1 MVGATELSA
10 GLAGLVPAPGQGSA
24 DRFLRSDGTWTKIQ
38 TSETHE
44 AQIFSVE
51 NTDKK
56 EHTELITDTVSGTT
70 LFKGDIFIVKDLI
83 ANDKYQH
90 TAYIYNGTSWI
101 AMDGN
106 YSAENVY
113 LTDNFTFTTP
123 VGTVEI
129 PESGSQVVDAKG
141 KNLQEFLASIF
152 AKEKDPQVT
161 LPKVTIKLPNLTST
175 VYEIGTKLTPKY
187 SITFTPGKYE
197 YGPATGITATY
208 EVTDTESGVGD
219 GTGLTGNL
227 PEFTVNSNTDYKAT
241 VKASYTEGA
250 VPKSNLGTLKPDL
263 KITAGNISA
272 VSSTVGIKGFRKTF
286 YGTRTNKEDLDSA
299 AIRALTGSSTF
310 GLTAGSSFTINIPTG
325 AVRVVFAYPATLR
338 DVNSVKDVNGL
349 NAEIKSAFKQST
361 MIVAGAGEDVG
372 IEYKVYIT
380 DFAEP
385 VAKANSYEV
394 TI

>member
-10 GLAGLVPAPGQGSA
+10 GLAGLVPAPGQGAA

-56 EHTELITDTVSGTT
+56 EHTELITDTISGTT
-70 LFKGDIFIVKDLI
+70 LFKGDIFIIKDLI

-113 LTDNFTFTTP
+113 FTDNFTFTTP

-141 KNLQEFLASIF
+141 KNVQEFLASIF

-161 LPKVTIKLPNLTST
+161 LPKVTIKLSNLTST

-187 SITFTPGKYE
+187 SITFAPGKYE

-227 PEFTVNSNTDYKAT
+227 PEFTVNANTVYKAT

-263 KITAGNISA
+263 KITAGNVSA

-361 MIVAGAGEDVG
+361 MTVAGAGEDVG

-385 VAKANSYEV
+385 VAKANSYKV

>member
-10 GLAGLVPAPGQGSA
+10 GLAGLVPAPGQGAA

-56 EHTELITDTVSGTT
+56 EHTELITDTISGTT

-113 LTDNFTFTTP
+113 FTDNFTFTTP
-123 VGTVEI
+123 IGTVEI

-187 SITFTPGKYE
+187 SITFTPGEYE

-227 PEFTVNSNTDYKAT
+227 PEFTVNADTVYKAT

-263 KITAGNISA
+263 KITAGNASA
-272 VSSTVGIKGFRKTF
+272 VSSTVGIKGFRKIF

-310 GLTAGSSFTINIPTG
+310 GLAAGSSFTINIPTG

-361 MIVAGAGEDVG
+361 MTVAGAGEDVG

>member
-10 GLAGLVPAPGQGSA
+10 GLAGLVPAPGQGAA

-56 EHTELITDTVSGTT
+56 EHTELITDTISGTT

-113 LTDNFTFTTP
+113 FTDNFTFTTP

-175 VYEIGTKLTPKY
+175 VYEIGTKLTPNY
-187 SITFTPGKYE
+187 SITFTPGEYE

-219 GTGLTGNL
+219 GAGLTGNL
-227 PEFTVNSNTDYKAT
+227 PEFTVNADTVYKAT

-263 KITAGNISA
+263 KITAGNASA

-310 GLTAGSSFTINIPTG
+310 GLAAGSSFTINIPTG

-361 MIVAGAGEDVG
+361 MTVAGAGEDVG

>member
-10 GLAGLVPAPGQGSA
+10 GLAGLVPAPGQGAA

-56 EHTELITDTVSGTT
+56 EHTELITDTISGTT
-70 LFKGDIFIVKDLI
+70 LFKGDIFIIKDLI

-113 LTDNFTFTTP
+113 FTDNFTFTTP

-141 KNLQEFLASIF
+141 KNVQEFLASIF

-161 LPKVTIKLPNLTST
+161 LPKVTIKLSNLTST

-187 SITFTPGKYE
+187 SITFTPGEYE
-197 YGPATGITATY
+197 YGPVTGITATY

-227 PEFTVNSNTDYKAT
+227 PEFTVNANTVYKAT

-263 KITAGNISA
+263 KITAGNVSA
-272 VSSTVGIKGFRKTF
+272 VSSIVGIKGVRKTF

-310 GLTAGSSFTINIPTG
+310 GLAAGSSFTINIPTG

-361 MIVAGAGEDVG
+361 MTVAGAGEDVG

-385 VAKANSYEV
+385 VAKANSYKV

>member
-10 GLAGLVPAPGQGSA
+10 GLAGLVPAPGQGAA

-38 TSETHE
+38 TTETHE

-56 EHTELITDTVSGTT
+56 EHTELITDTISGTT

-113 LTDNFTFTTP
+113 FTDNFTFTTP

-129 PESGSQVVDAKG
+129 PESGSQVIDAKG

-152 AKEKDPQVT
+152 AKEKDPKVT

-187 SITFTPGKYE
+187 FITFNPGEYE

-219 GTGLTGNL
+219 GAGLTGNL
-227 PEFTVNSNTDYKAT
+227 PEFTVNADTDYKAT

-263 KITAGNISA
+263 KIVAGNVSA

-299 AIRALTGSSTF
+299 AIRALIGSSTS
-310 GLTAGSSFTINIPTG
+310 GLAAGSSFTINIPTG

-361 MIVAGAGEDVG
+361 MTVAGAGEDAG

-385 VAKANSYEV
+385 IAKANSYKV

>member
-10 GLAGLVPAPGQGSA
+10 GLAGLVPAPGQGAA

-56 EHTELITDTVSGTT
+56 EHTELITDTISGTT

-187 SITFTPGKYE
+187 SITFTPGEYE

-227 PEFTVNSNTDYKAT
+227 PEFTVNANTVYKAT

-263 KITAGNISA
+263 KIIAGNTSA

-286 YGTRTNKEDLDSA
+286 YGTRTNKEDLDSS
-299 AIRALTGSSTF
+299 AIRTLTGSSTF
-310 GLTAGSSFTINIPTG
+310 GLAAGSSFTINIPTG

-361 MIVAGAGEDVG
+361 MTVAGAGEDVG

>member
-10 GLAGLVPAPGQGSA
+10 GLAGLVPAPGQGAA

-56 EHTELITDTVSGTT
+56 EHTELITDTISGTT
-70 LFKGDIFIVKDLI
+70 LFKGDIFIIKDLI

-113 LTDNFTFTTP
+113 FTDNFTFTTP

-141 KNLQEFLASIF
+141 KNVQEFLASIF

-161 LPKVTIKLPNLTST
+161 LPKVTIKLSNLTST

-187 SITFTPGKYE
+187 SITFTPGEYE
-197 YGPATGITATY
+197 YGPVTGITATY

-227 PEFTVNSNTDYKAT
+227 PEFTVNANTVYKAT

-250 VPKSNLGTLKPDL
+250 VPKSNLGTLKTDL
-263 KITAGNISA
+263 KITAGNVSA
-272 VSSTVGIKGFRKTF
+272 VSSIVDIKGFRKTF

-361 MIVAGAGEDVG
+361 MTVAGAGEDVG

-385 VAKANSYEV
+385 VAKANSYKV

>member
-10 GLAGLVPAPGQGSA
+10 GLAGLVPAPGKGAA

-38 TSETHE
+38 TSEAHE

-56 EHTELITDTVSGTT
+56 EHTELITDTISGTT

-113 LTDNFTFTTP
+113 FTDNFTFTAP

-152 AKEKDPQVT
+152 AKEKDPKVT

-187 SITFTPGKYE
+187 SITFTPGEYE

-227 PEFTVNSNTDYKAT
+227 PEFTVNADTVYKAT

-263 KITAGNISA
+263 KIAAGNVSA

-299 AIRALTGSSTF
+299 AIRALAGSSTS
-310 GLTAGSSFTINIPTG
+310 GLAAGSSFTINIPTG

-361 MIVAGAGEDVG
+361 MTVAGAGEDAG

-385 VAKANSYEV
+385 VAKANSYKV